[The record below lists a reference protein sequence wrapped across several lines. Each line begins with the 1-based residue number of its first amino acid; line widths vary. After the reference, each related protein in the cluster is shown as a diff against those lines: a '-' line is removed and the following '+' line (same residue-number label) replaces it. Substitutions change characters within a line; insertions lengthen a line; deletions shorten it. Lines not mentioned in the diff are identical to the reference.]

1 MPWNKIILL
10 LVLLSNVFACVS
22 VNKTNKPNQL
32 PFFVGT
38 STNLPT
44 EGIYAYILDV
54 ATGKCTF
61 QSKTE
66 NIINPSFLA
75 ISPRNQFLYALE
87 RVEGVSENGVKA
99 YAIGEK
105 GNLTLINQRSTK
117 GKGAC
122 YISVDR
128 LGKNA
133 LIAHYSS
140 GSVVNLPINSDGSL
154 EEVVDLIQHEGSSIN
169 KERQEGPHAHY
180 IRQGL
185 DDKIY
190 AVDLGTD
197 KIMLYELKNGRLQA
211 SHPIHLKAVPGA
223 GPRHIDYHPNGKFVY
238 VMNEMGGSVSVFR
251 YDEQLKTF
259 EIQQTI
265 SSLPTAFEGFNK
277 SADIH
282 VHPSGNFLYAS
293 NRGDY
298 DSIAA
303 FKIDTE
309 TGKLALVE
317 IERETIVW
325 PRNFAISPDGN
336 YLLCANLRDDSIS
349 VFEIN
354 QKTGALDFTG
364 QEIAVPKPLCIQF
377 LEIN

>member
-1 MPWNKIILL
+1 MHWDKLFLL
-10 LVLLSNVFACVS
+10 LLFLSNVFACAS
-22 VNKTNKPNQL
+22 VHKTNKPNQL
-32 PFFVGT
+32 SFFVGT

-44 EGIYAYILDV
+44 EGIYAYTLDV

-66 NIINPSFLA
+66 NIISPSFLA
-75 ISPRNQFLYALE
+75 ISPNKQFLYALE
-87 RVEGVSENGVKA
+87 RAEGASENSVKA
-99 YAIGEK
+99 YKISE
-105 GNLTLINQRSTK
+105 TLSLNFLNQHSTK
-117 GKGAC
+117 GQGAC
-122 YISVDR
+122 YISIDNT
-128 LGKNA
+128 GKNA

-140 GSVVNLPINSDGSL
+140 GSVVNLSIREDGSL
-154 EEVVDLIQHEGSSIN
+154 GKVVDLIQYEGSSIN

-190 AVDLGTD
+190 AADLGTD

-211 SHPIHLKAVPGA
+211 NQPTHLKAIPGA
-223 GPRHIDYHPNGKFVY
+223 GPRHIDYHPKGKFVY
-238 VMNEMGGSVSVFR
+238 VMNEMGGSVSVFK
-251 YDEQLKTF
+251 YDEALKTF

-282 VHPSGNFLYAS
+282 VHPSGKFLYAS

-309 TGKLALVE
+309 TGRLALVE
-317 IERETIVW
+317 IEQETIVW
-325 PRNFAISPDGN
+325 PRNFAICPDGK
-336 YLLCANLRDDSIS
+336 YLLCANLKDNSIS

-364 QEIAVPKPLCIQF
+364 QQIAVLKPLCVQF
-377 LEIN
+377 LGIN